1 MDDIMRCV
9 KVYPARGG
17 KYCLYYSPTGLAK
30 TNTHK
35 AQLYWWVFHAMQ
47 EDWSTLLNLSQ
58 ARGAVHAEGNPF
70 IAPVAD
76 DPEDATPSFVVA
88 PYVPPVEHEPDEPEG
103 ESEPEGEAEPEHV
116 LPPVHLLSTAEF
128 LALMTED
135 SGMFMNKY
143 IYIYDN
149 SMDLLLL
156 INRRIFVYFFI
167 LFHLFVFFI
176 FLSSFLHYQM
186 TNSDLSDFRTY
197 LILQMT
203 LTQDQNGLRNST
215 VMTVMMRVMMRMKNK
230 HYLL

>member
-9 KVYPARGG
+9 KIYPAGGG
-17 KYCLYYSPTGLAK
+17 KFRLYRGAGGVAK
-30 TNTHK
+30 QATHK

-58 ARGAVHAEGNPF
+58 ARDAVHAEGNPF

-76 DPEDATPSFVVA
+76 DPEDATPSFGVA
-88 PYVPPVEHEPDEPEG
+88 PYVPPVEHEPD
-103 ESEPEGEAEPEHV
+103 EPEGEAEPEHV
-116 LPPVHLLSTAEF
+116 LPPVHLLSTADF
-128 LALMTED
+128 LALMEDD

-149 SMDLLLL
+149 SMNLLLL

-203 LTQDQNGLRNST
+203 QMTQDQNGLRNST